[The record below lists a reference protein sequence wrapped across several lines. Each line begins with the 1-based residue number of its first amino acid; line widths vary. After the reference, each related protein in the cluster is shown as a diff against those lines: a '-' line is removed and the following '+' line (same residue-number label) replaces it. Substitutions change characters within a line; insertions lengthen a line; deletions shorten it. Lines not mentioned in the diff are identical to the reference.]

1 MTQNQNLKSLS
12 LSSRMLLG
20 RLLTRSGDQAWDFA
34 VPLVLLQLLPGELRI
49 AALYY
54 LLIRIATVF
63 FLPHLTQRIDY
74 VDRLKASQIGVF
86 LQLIGVA
93 FGFASILAI
102 ALTSGHNFQSLQFV
116 SIFSLLVISG
126 VMSQLGSTFMDIS
139 IANDLVP
146 SSFEGE
152 GLSIFNSRLRQVD
165 LFTEVASP
173 VAAGALLLLTS
184 QQWPVLGFSLIAL
197 WNVLSFFPEYGILKS
212 IFNERPDLRSKPIR
226 MDSASQKGIFS
237 QIKKGWSSFFR
248 EPVALVVVAYALLW
262 LSVLSPHGVL
272 LTAYL
277 KDGWNL
283 PELTIGIFRGLGAIF
298 GLLATVLFPI
308 VVKKMSVNQ
317 ASLLFLAFQAVTL
330 IFAYVLFLSADGFGQ
345 IGFLVLILLSRIG
358 LYGFSLGEM
367 QIRQTGILPGVR
379 GEVNGF
385 ASALTALATIGLFT
399 AGVALPSTDQFKYLV
414 LSSVS
419 FVIVA
424 LIIYGI
430 WIHRQKG
437 LSHCHKT

>member
-1 MTQNQNLKSLS
+1 MFR

-63 FLPHLTQRIDY
+63 FLPNLTRKIDHI
-74 VDRLKASQIGVF
+74 DRLRASQIGIF
-86 LQLIGVA
+86 LQLIGVVV
-93 FGFASILAI
+93 GFASVLAI
-102 ALTSGHNFQSLQFV
+102 ALTNNHNFQSFEFV
-116 SIFSLLVISG
+116 LIFISLVVSG
-126 VMSQLGSTFMDIS
+126 VISQLGSTFMDIS

-152 GLSIFNSRLRQVD
+152 SLSKFNSRLRQVD

-173 VAAGALLLLTS
+173 VAAGELLLLAS
-184 QQWPVLGFSLIAL
+184 QNLPVLGFCLIAL
-197 WNVLSFFPEYGILKS
+197 WNVVSFFPEYIILKS
-212 IFNERPDLRSKPIR
+212 IFNERPDLKNKSIKI
-226 MDSASQKGIFS
+226 DSASQEGIFS
-237 QIKKGWSSFFR
+237 QIKNGWSSFFR
-248 EPVALVVVAYALLW
+248 EPVALVVLAYALLW
-262 LSVLSPHGVL
+262 FSVLSPHGVL

-283 PELTIGIFRGLGAIF
+283 PELTIGVFRGLGAVF

-308 VVKKMSVNQ
+308 VVKKLSINR
-317 ASLLFLAFQAVTL
+317 ASFLFLTFQAVTL
-330 IFAYVLFLSADGFGQ
+330 IFAYVLFLSADSFGQ
-345 IGFLVLILLSRIG
+345 IGFLALILLSRIG

-379 GEVNGF
+379 GAVNGF
-385 ASALTALATIGLFT
+385 ANALTALATIGLFA
-399 AGVALPSTDQFKYLV
+399 AGVALPSTEQFKYLV
-414 LSSVS
+414 LSSVG
-419 FVIVA
+419 FVIIA
-424 LIIYGI
+424 LVVYGL
-430 WIHRQKG
+430 WYRRQV
-437 LSHCHKT
+437 SSN